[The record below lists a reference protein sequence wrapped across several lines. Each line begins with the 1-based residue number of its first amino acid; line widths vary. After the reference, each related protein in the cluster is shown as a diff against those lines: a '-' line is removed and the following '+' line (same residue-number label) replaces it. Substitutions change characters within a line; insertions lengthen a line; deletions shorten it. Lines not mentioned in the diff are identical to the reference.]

1 MAFLGVLAIED
12 SQKPVPLPIDGAF
25 SIQGKSSKSN
35 EEIYK
40 LIDEAFSQKNVIIY
54 KPIIEDSGQT
64 TYVNLSSS
72 KDDKARNQAPIV
84 GMYYTSGKLTSKDF
98 TFLKSLG
105 FQVTYATYPWFF
117 GGMAQFNGTLRSLLT
132 ISLYMII
139 FIMLLVNE
147 TRKLKERVIWRSL
160 GVPIISIVED
170 FFIPFAFN
178 VVLAAILEFLY
189 SYFVGNGFNTYSSK
203 LFLALLLTNFLIF
216 QVIDLLVILT
226 IYVNVKFEK
235 PVEIIKNKVK
245 GSGLFLIWLG
255 MIAALI
261 LISGMIL
268 KETKSS
274 QLMLTSQIESLEPWQ
289 KVKNWQKLQL
299 LGVRNQST
307 ENGRMTDGQ
316 EEEDKQYLKMLL
328 AIKGMEFIYINP
340 STAYVPDYINSQEI
354 GESFE
359 KQMKEDSID
368 QPEVNKQLIY
378 INQVGATLENS
389 INQTD
394 YQNTKGKI
402 ATIYIPQKFK
412 NAQLSIINTVLA
424 EQFIGTTITKD
435 QLDSQIIPN
444 EQQLFYFNEDGNDY
458 QTISDILPSISRAS
472 DKNRIV
478 VVLDTDWMTELE
490 DSTLAANVIN
500 NGLFSPEAVSEI
512 AQLSQTS
519 DFSINP
525 IAVYQTVALKVQSLE
540 HQLLMA
546 TILQKLI
553 LLILILCVYQYAKT
567 LIAARQSDF
576 VKMIILGRSKVAMS
590 FSCLMSLISLI
601 VVSICLTVQLTGQTE
616 LFLLVLVLFLIII
629 ISSVR
634 SFWVLSKNYAQILKG
649 ELSWHLNY

>member
-1 MAFLGVLAIED
+1 MVSNMNTIHQLLQSSD
-12 SQKPVPLPIDGAF
+12 QL
-25 SIQGKSSKSN
+25 IQGMSN
-35 EEIYK
+35 
-40 LIDEAFSQKNVIIY
+40 DEY
-54 KPIIEDSGQT
+54 H
-64 TYVNLSSS
+64 
-72 KDDKARNQAPIV
+72 ARP
-84 GMYYTSGKLTSKDF
+84 
-98 TFLKSLG
+98 
-105 FQVTYATYPWFF
+105 
-117 GGMAQFNGTLRSLLT
+117 
-132 ISLYMII
+132 
-139 FIMLLVNE
+139 E
-147 TRKLKERVIWRSL
+147 
-160 GVPIISIVED
+160 
-170 FFIPFAFN
+170 
-178 VVLAAILEFLY
+178 Y
-189 SYFVGNGFNTYSSK
+189 S
-203 LFLALLLTNFLIF
+203 
-216 QVIDLLVILT
+216 
-226 IYVNVKFEK
+226 
-235 PVEIIKNKVK
+235 
-245 GSGLFLIWLG
+245 
-255 MIAALI
+255 
-261 LISGMIL
+261 
-268 KETKSS
+268 SS
-274 QLMLTSQIESLEPWQ
+274 QLKDLLRSAAHFYSINIAKEHERETKKHLDFGTLAHALFLEPQ
-289 KVKNWQKLQL
+289 VFESEFCVLPADAPKPPTDVMRNAKNPSADSIARVQWWDAWKA
-299 LGVRNQST
+299 
-307 ENGRMTDGQ
+307 ENG
-316 EEEDKQYLKMLL
+316 K
-328 AIKGMEFIYINP
+328 
-340 STAYVPDYINSQEI
+340 
-354 GESFE
+354 
-359 KQMKEDSID
+359 
-368 QPEVNKQLIY
+368 
-378 INQVGATLENS
+378 
-389 INQTD
+389 
-394 YQNTKGKI
+394 KI
-402 ATIYIPQKFK
+402 
-412 NAQLSIINTVLA
+412 
-424 EQFIGTTITKD
+424 TITKD